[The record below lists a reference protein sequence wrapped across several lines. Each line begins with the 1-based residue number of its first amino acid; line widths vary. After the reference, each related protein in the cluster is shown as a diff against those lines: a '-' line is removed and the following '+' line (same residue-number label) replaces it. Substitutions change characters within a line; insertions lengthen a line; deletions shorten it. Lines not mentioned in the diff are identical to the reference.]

1 MEMDKENAF
10 GNFGIFCKDKEIL
23 GFTKNWM
30 HRLVAPSFPPGSSTT
45 VMAVSVV
52 WCEGLR
58 NWDSVDG

>member
-52 WCEGLR
+52 
-58 NWDSVDG
+58 